1 MKLNQSDP
9 EYIQA
14 LQLYLAGDWSRAR
27 GAFRALK
34 ERYEPSPV
42 IYLHL
47 GDVEYSMGKL
57 DRAAEIYQEAITL
70 QPDFG
75 LALYK
80 AGVCLHRAGKL
91 EQALKCFE
99 RVVELKNQSHA
110 MAAYFVG
117 LINLFLGR
125 DEAAIEGFSH
135 LRRESRESR
144 IANYYLAQLRI
155 KRNEFPEAI
164 ELLQELAEQTPHF
177 AEVHYLLG
185 VVNYRLHKI
194 TEAIQCFRK
203 ALELDPKDERSRSR
217 LMQLTDVQWP

>member
-1 MKLNQSDP
+1 MKLNQTDP
-9 EYIQA
+9 DYIKA
-14 LQLYLAGDWSRAR
+14 MQLYMASDFSHAR
-27 GAFRALK
+27 EAFRALK
-34 ERYEPSPV
+34 DKYEPSPV
-42 IYLHL
+42 IHLHL
-47 GDVEYSMGKL
+47 GDVEYSMGNL
-57 DRAAEIYQEAITL
+57 DQAAEIYQEAIAL

-75 LALYK
+75 LAFYK
-80 AGVCLHRAGKL
+80 AGVCLHRSGKL

-99 RVVELKNQSHA
+99 RVIELKNQSHA

-155 KRNEFPEAI
+155 KRNEFPEAL

-194 TEAIQCFRK
+194 TDAIQCFRK
-203 ALELDPKDERSRSR
+203 SLELDPKDERSRSR

>member
-9 EYIQA
+9 EYIKA
-14 LQLYLAGDWSRAR
+14 MQLYLASDYSHAHE
-27 GAFRALK
+27 AFRALRDK
-34 ERYEPSPV
+34 YEPSPV
-42 IYLHL
+42 ICLHL
-47 GDVEYSMGKL
+47 ADVEYSMGNL
-57 DRAAEIYQEAITL
+57 DRAAEIYQEAINL

-75 LALYK
+75 LAYYK

-99 RVVELKNQSHA
+99 KVVALKNQSHA

-155 KRNEFPEAI
+155 RRNEFPEAL
-164 ELLQELAEQTPHF
+164 ELLRELAEQTPQF

-185 VVNYRLHKI
+185 VVSYRLHKI
-194 TEAIQCFRK
+194 TEAIQYFRK
-203 ALELDPKDERSRSR
+203 ALELDPKDERARSR
-217 LMQLTDVQWP
+217 LTQLTDVQWP

>member
-9 EYIQA
+9 GYVEA
-14 LQLYLAGDWSRAR
+14 LQRYLAGDWAGAR
-27 GAFRALK
+27 EAFRALEIK
-34 ERYEPSPV
+34 YEPSPV

-47 GDVEYSMGKL
+47 GDVEYSMGAL
-57 DRAAEIYQEAITL
+57 DKAADLYQKAIGI
-70 QPDFG
+70 QSDFG
-75 LALYK
+75 LAYYK
-80 AGVCLHRAGKL
+80 AGVCLHRAGRL

-99 RVVELKNQSHA
+99 KVIELKNQSHA

-125 DEAAIEGFSH
+125 DEAAIEGFKH

-144 IANYYLAQLRI
+144 IANYYLAQLHI
-155 KRNEFPEAI
+155 KRNEFPEAL

-194 TEAIQCFRK
+194 TDAIHCFRK
-203 ALELDPKDERSRSR
+203 ALELDPNDERSRSR